1 MISGGQIPRNAFSI
15 CRMSKTSGQTG
26 NLNMNED
33 LVNRSKEQFYYLTHR
48 LDISQNSENNKT
60 RIHQFGQKVLPRP
73 FLGCAVIAEVDG
85 IWEEDIPTTDV
96 EEFGNLASSNISQ
109 KTERERSPDNPKT

>member
-1 MISGGQIPRNAFSI
+1 
-15 CRMSKTSGQTG
+15 
-26 NLNMNED
+26 MNED
-33 LVNRSKEQFYYLTHR
+33 LVNHSKDQLYYLTHW
-48 LDISQNSENNKT
+48 LA

-73 FLGCAVIAEVDG
+73 FLGYAVIAGGES
-85 IWEEDIPTTDV
+85 WEEDIPTTDV